1 MEGWEQPECAVMQ
14 GIDGD
19 AARWESANFKGVEK
33 TAICNENALHF
44 SPDEEGPRLTATTS
58 PVLSLNRTFEISE
71 RFRAVR
77 RQSLELQKPLTPE
90 DMMVQSCPEASP
102 AKWHLAHTTW
112 FFESFVLREFLPG
125 YQVFHADFSWLFNSY
140 YESFSAI
147 PEKRLRSSFSRPGLD
162 EVLRYR
168 AHVDEAMERLF
179 EQEPE
184 AEALRRIELGANHE
198 EQHQELL
205 LTDILNAFFTNPL
218 KPRYRDQATPASKYR
233 SPGTPAGT
241 KGTREQEG
249 GEQGSARRA
258 DALAQRE
265 GARELP
271 APLGFRGF
279 EGGLREAGHA
289 GDGFCF
295 DNEMPRHRVWL
306 EPYALADRLVTC
318 GEYAE
323 FIADGG
329 YRKAELWL
337 SAGWDA
343 VKQHGWRAPL
353 YWSEEGGERSVFTL
367 RGELPLKELAA
378 TPVSQ
383 VSFFEADAYAR
394 WAGLRLPTEFE
405 WEAAAEGQSIEG
417 NLMDSGE
424 LMPVPSTNLIQNQN
438 GAKHQNQDGAKHY
451 GDCWVWTSSAYLG
464 YPGFIPLN
472 GTLGEYNG
480 KFMSGQMVLRGGSCV
495 TPARHIRATYRN
507 FFAPETRWQFSGI
520 RLAK

>member
-1 MEGWEQPECAVMQ
+1 M
-14 GIDGD
+14 
-19 AARWESANFKGVEK
+19 
-33 TAICNENALHF
+33 
-44 SPDEEGPRLTATTS
+44 TATTS
-58 PVLSLNRTFEISE
+58 PVLSLNRISHISE
-71 RFRAVR
+71 RFRATR
-77 RQSLELQKPLTPE
+77 RQSLQLSKRLTPE

-125 YQVFHADFSWLFNSY
+125 YRVFQADFSWLFNSY

-162 EVLRYR
+162 EILCYR
-168 AHVDEAMERLF
+168 QHVDEAMERLF

-184 AEALRRIELGANHE
+184 PEALRRIELGANHE

-218 KPRYRDQATPASKYR
+218 KPRYKDRALDLKDQPKTP
-233 SPGTPAGT
+233 
-241 KGTREQEG
+241 
-249 GEQGSARRA
+249 
-258 DALAQRE
+258 
-265 GARELP
+265 
-271 APLGFRGF
+271 PLGFQQF

-289 GDGFCF
+289 GNAFCF

-318 GEYAE
+318 GEFAE
-323 FIADGG
+323 FMADGG
-329 YRKAELWL
+329 YRKPELWL

-343 VKQHGWRAPL
+343 VKQNGWRAPL
-353 YWSEEGGERSVFTL
+353 YWSEVGGDQKESDWTVFTL

-383 VSFFEADAYAR
+383 VSFYEADAYAR

-405 WEAAAEGQSIEG
+405 WEAAAEGQPIEG
-417 NLMDSGE
+417 NLLDSGE
-424 LMPVPSTNLIQNQN
+424 FTPVPSTDLV
-438 GAKHQNQDGAKHY
+438 QNQDGAKHY
-451 GDCWVWTSSAYLG
+451 GDCWVWTGSAYLG